1 MYIDMVGMWV
11 MAVLLGQ
18 VWGLF
23 FTLEPK
29 LERCVGVLLAGKKE
43 FAGAYLFTGQDEQ
56 NVIARLKSPQGYIL
70 HQSQRGVKEGKFEL
84 ESKEE
89 GIYRLC
95 FRSTDNTEKIISFE
109 LAAKE
114 GRKDLEVVTDSELE
128 PLTNGLRSMGRVFDL
143 IYRNIHF
150 YQLRERTH
158 RDLTERTCDRILWSA
173 VGKMASLGAICLVQI
188 YILKS
193 LFKAKAE
200 QAV

>member
-1 MYIDMVGMWV
+1 

-18 VWGLF
+18 TWGLF
-23 FTLEPK
+23 FPLEPRV
-29 LERCVGVLLAGKKE
+29 ERCVGVILAEKKE
-43 FAGAYLFTGQDEQ
+43 FAGAYLFTGENEQ

-70 HQSQRGVKEGKFEL
+70 HQSSRGTKEGKFEL

-95 FRSTDNTEKIISFE
+95 FRATDNIQKIISFE

-114 GRKDLEVVTDSELE
+114 DKKDLVTDSELG
-128 PLTNGLRSMGRVFDL
+128 PLTQGLRTMGRVFDL

-173 VGKMASLGAICLVQI
+173 IGKMATLGAICLVQV

-193 LFKAKAE
+193 LFRAKAE

>member
-1 MYIDMVGMWV
+1 M

-23 FTLEPK
+23 FTLEAK
-29 LERCVGVLLAGKKE
+29 LERCVGVALDSKKE
-43 FAGAYLFTGQDEQ
+43 FTGAYLFTGENEQ

-84 ESKEE
+84 TSKEE

-95 FRSTDNTEKIISFE
+95 FRATDNTQKIISFE

-114 GRKDLEVVTDSELE
+114 DKKELAVVTDTELE
-128 PLTNGLRSMGRVFDL
+128 PLTNGLRAMGRVFDL

-173 VGKMASLGAICLVQI
+173 VGKMVSLGAICLVQI